1 MFEGIKL
8 FVIDDWRSAIV
19 GAIVTMILG
28 MLWGAIQYVHQRA
41 RLMLT
46 RSIWKPLLEH
56 RRPITIVLTTKKS
69 DTPGGTFKASL
80 SEVEA
85 FSALMGTLQP
95 LRLSPELCHRPDRQ
109 LRDMPGHVISIGG
122 PKANIV
128 TQQILAAIA
137 QKHRTMPTYD
147 AQGECLVAGPQ
158 RYETQYA
165 PDKTL
170 TKDYGLVIRV
180 TGLHSDPGVCYFVAF
195 ALRGRSTWGAVKTI
209 TVDEMLKNAINR
221 EAGKEDF
228 VLVLE
233 FSFAN
238 NEITGTKIEC
248 LQTFKKI

>member
-1 MFEGIKL
+1 MLEEGKI
-8 FVIDDWRSAIV
+8 FVIDEWRSGIV
-19 GAIVTMILG
+19 GLIVSIIFG
-28 MLWGAIQYVHQRA
+28 VLWRLISSVHKRA
-41 RLMLT
+41 KLMLT
-46 RSIWKPLLEH
+46 RSIWKPLLGC

-69 DTPGGTFKASL
+69 ETPGGTFKASL

-95 LRLSPELCHRPDRQ
+95 LGLRPELCHRPDRQ
-109 LRDMPGHVISIGG
+109 LRDMHGHVISIGG

-128 TQQILAAIA
+128 TQQMLAAIA
-137 QKHRTMPTYD
+137 QKYPTMPTYD
-147 AQGECLVAGPQ
+147 AQGECIVAGPQ

-170 TKDYGLVIRV
+170 IKDYGLVIRV

-209 TVDEMLKNAINR
+209 TVDEEQKNAINR
-221 EAGKEDF
+221 KAGAEDF

-238 NEITGTKIEC
+238 NEIIGTKIEC